1 MSVVPAA
8 PYLVDFSAKDIASEV
23 GEESPRPSSTV
34 GGDSDWAE
42 RVEEAHARGIEEGR
56 KAAEAETIARL
67 EEQKAALEQGLAT
80 ARMSWCEEQGPR
92 IAEQIG
98 MAVRHLEDRIAES
111 VERVLRPFLAEAAR
125 DEAIRQLRAIV
136 EELIATNPG
145 ITLEISAPEDLLSTV
160 RASLSASVV
169 TVSYVV
175 NEACD
180 VQLKA
185 GASIIET
192 RIAAWLKYSEGQ
204 VA

>member
-23 GEESPRPSSTV
+23 GEESLRPSSTV

-98 MAVRHLEDRIAES
+98 MAVRDLEDRIAES

>member
-1 MSVVPAA
+1 MIS
-8 PYLVDFSAKDIASEV
+8 SAKDIASEV

>member
-98 MAVRHLEDRIAES
+98 MAVRDLEDRIAES

>member
-67 EEQKAALEQGLAT
+67 EEQKAALEQSLAT

-98 MAVRHLEDRIAES
+98 MAVRDLEDRIAES